1 MYIIY
6 ISINTHTHTHT
17 HQVIAA
23 AEELGVSIAVKLEAR
38 DPSDI
43 AEADLAQAAAAAA
56 AEAAPPAV
64 PTMSRPRGPGA
75 RGMIKLPGM

>member
-1 MYIIY
+1 MHI
-6 ISINTHTHTHT
+6 
-17 HQVIAA
+17 HQVVAA
-23 AEELGVSIAVKLEAR
+23 AEELGVTIAVKLEAR

-43 AEADLAQAAAAAA
+43 SEADLAQVPAEAAA

-75 RGMIKLPGM
+75 RGLIKLPGM

>member
-1 MYIIY
+1 M
-6 ISINTHTHTHT
+6 
-17 HQVIAA
+17 AA

-56 AEAAPPAV
+56 AAAAEAAPPAV

>member
-1 MYIIY
+1 M
-6 ISINTHTHTHT
+6 
-17 HQVIAA
+17 AA

>member
-1 MYIIY
+1 M
-6 ISINTHTHTHT
+6 
-17 HQVIAA
+17 AA

-38 DPSDI
+38 DPADI

-56 AEAAPPAV
+56 AAAAAPPAV